1 MPFFLDPEFILRTAG
16 YAGLFLV
23 VFAETGLL
31 IGFFLPGDSLLFTA
45 GFLASQGFFGLDI
58 RWVVIGCFIAAVAGN
73 ATGYSIGRRFGR
85 SLFRRPE
92 SLLFKPDHLLR
103 AEAFFEEHGG
113 KAIILAQ
120 FIPII
125 RTFTPVVAGI
135 GALPYRR
142 FALFNVVGAVLWAI
156 GVPVA
161 GFYFGRIIPDPD
173 RYILPIVGAIIVV
186 SVVPPLVKA
195 WRAGGREVVV
205 QSVRRARARRTSGL

>member
-1 MPFFLDPEFILRTAG
+1 MSTLLNPEHLLLAFG

-45 GFLASQGFFGLDI
+45 GFLASQGVAGLDI
-58 RWVVIGCFIAAVAGN
+58 RWVIVGCFIAAVVGN
-73 ATGYSIGRRFGR
+73 ATGYTIGRHFGR

-92 SLLFKPDHLLR
+92 SLLFKPEHLRR

-120 FIPII
+120 FIPVI

-135 GALPYRR
+135 GALPYQR
-142 FALFNVVGAVLWAI
+142 FALFNVVGAVFWAI
-156 GVPVA
+156 GVPLL
-161 GFYFGRIIPDPD
+161 GFYFGRIIPDAD
-173 RYILPIVGAIIVV
+173 RYILPIVGAIILV
-186 SVVPPLVKA
+186 SVVPPAVKV
-195 WRAGGREVVV
+195 WREGGREAVA
-205 QSVRRARARRTSGL
+205 QSVSRARARRTSGS

>member
-1 MPFFLDPEFILRTAG
+1 MPFFLDPEFILRAG
-16 YAGLFLV
+16 YVGLFLV

-31 IGFFLPGDSLLFTA
+31 VGFFLPGDSLLFTA
-45 GFLASQGFFGLDI
+45 GLLASQGVFGLDI

-92 SLLFKPDHLLR
+92 SLLFKPEHLQR

-113 KAIILAQ
+113 KAIVLAQ

-142 FALFNVVGAVLWAI
+142 FFAYNVVGAILWAI

-161 GFYFGRIIPDPD
+161 GFYFGRVIPNPD
-173 RYILPIVGAIIVV
+173 RYILPIVGLIILI
-186 SVVPPLVKA
+186 SVLPPLLKV
-195 WRAGGREVVV
+195 WREGGRDVVA
-205 QSVRRARARRTSGL
+205 QSVSRVRARRTSGS